1 MLMKK
6 EIVIEYPIR
15 INRYLYLTNFC
26 SRRKADELIKMGLI
40 KINGKKAV
48 LGQKITAQDNIEI
61 AQKIQDLVEK
71 YEYYIFYKPRE
82 VVSHNPQKGER
93 SVENF
98 FPPNLK
104 LSPIGRLDK
113 DSTGLMFLTND
124 GRIVDKMLNPKYD
137 HDKEYEIKVQQTLKK
152 SFKNKMEKGVNIE
165 GYKTKPCI
173 VKITGEKSFK
183 IILTEGKKHQIRR
196 MCAALGYTIDSLK
209 RIRILNLR
217 LDGLSEGEKRK
228 LNEEEKNNL
237 FKKIM

>member
-1 MLMKK
+1 MKK

-26 SRRKADELIKMGLI
+26 SRRKADELIGMGLI